1 MTIDLTDQSPRVS
14 YSVSEGATTTS
25 FSVPF
30 EFFDSADLK
39 VVLDG
44 TTKSISTHY
53 TVSGGSGS
61 TGAVAMS
68 VTGASGGSTVIIYRE
83 IAFKRTTDFPTS
95 GAFPIATLNTE
106 LDRNTALFD
115 DQQDKINRSIRLL
128 DTDDAATMTVPA
140 KASRLG
146 KILGFHSTTGAVE
159 AVGNSATVTTIFNA
173 IGDNALTL
181 TGAITGG
188 SLVADNITIDG
199 NTISTTNTNGNL
211 IVTPN
216 GDGLV
221 HFDGPLE
228 VEGNDLSTTNTVTIS
243 PSAGGGDDIYAV
255 GTNPF
260 FSFYD
265 TDTGSLPRS
274 GSGTV
279 AFHGKNASGSY
290 INFGKV
296 SGYQTDNTDSSVDGG
311 LELRGMANN
320 SEVVAV
326 RIVGTDVT
334 FLGKLIMPDVT
345 SGKILVGDGTSY
357 EEVAVSG
364 DVTMASSGAVTI
376 ASGSVENS
384 MLAGSI
390 ADSKLNAITTA
401 DKVSGASIQVDGATD
416 GTGITVADADKFL
429 IDDGGTT
436 KYITASQLNSYVSVD
451 ATTAAVAT
459 AVTATAN
466 NSADETVYLTF
477 VDGATGSQGIE
488 TDTGLHYNPSTGT
501 VTASNFTGGLTG
513 NASTSTTAVTL
524 ATARNIGGV
533 SFNGSANINL
543 PGVNTAGN
551 QNTSGTAAVATVATT
566 VTITDNENTD
576 ENNSIIFTSGGDLD
590 GGNLGLESDGT
601 LYYNPSQGRLV
612 ATQLEGQLQTAAQGN
627 VTSLGTL
634 TALNIDN
641 ININGNTI
649 TTTDTN
655 GSLTISPNGTG
666 DVVASTDKLIIL
678 ATEGESATLMLVSDE
693 SDDNADDWQF
703 VANASN
709 NTLAIQNDISGSAVS
724 QITLTPHATVASS
737 TTAIAGRLL
746 TSGLTGTIASS
757 SALFQASGTNAP
769 AALLNRTND
778 GSIVDFYHNGSTN
791 VGSIGSDSGSLVIGG
806 GDVGIGFYQLANAIV
821 PYNNVT
827 ALRDSAIDL
836 GLASSGRWKDL
847 HASGTG
853 YLGQVAIGTTS
864 PNNLDAEGRGL
875 VIASTGHTG
884 LTILTTDADQRAN
897 ILFADG
903 TSGSEKFRGGITY
916 DHSDDS
922 LRIRTAGTANRMII
936 SSSGA
941 ITKPEHPAFQ
951 ARPSS
956 VQTNV
961 AINTTT
967 TIVFGTEIFDLNG
980 NFASNTFTAPVTG
993 KYQLN
998 ANIFMQHINTDYS
1011 YLEIIITT
1019 SNRTYINQMSPA
1031 GLNIDNNS
1039 AMAMTHSVLADMD
1052 ASDTA
1057 IVTINLPDNGSAQ
1070 LDIHTYS
1077 NFSGYLVA

>member
-228 VEGNDLSTTNTVTIS
+228 VEGNDLSTANTVTIS

-345 SGKILVGDGTSY
+345 AGKILVGDGTSY

-459 AVTATAN
+459 AVTTTAN
-466 NSADETVYLTF
+466 NSANETVYLTF

-488 TDTGLHYNPSTGT
+488 TDTGLHYNPSNGT

-533 SFNGSANINL
+533 SFNGSANIDL

-551 QNTSGTAAVATVATT
+551 QNTSGTAAVATT
-566 VTITDNENTD
+566 VTITDNESTN
-576 ENNSIIFTSGGDLD
+576 ENNALIFTAGGDVD
-590 GGNLGLESDGT
+590 GGNIGLESDGT
-601 LYYNPSQGRLV
+601 LTYNPSTGKV
-612 ATQLEGQLQTAAQGN
+612 TATGFVGTLTGDVTGNVNGNLTGTLQTAAQGN

-634 TALNIDN
+634 SALNVSGDLDVD
-641 ININGNTI
+641 G
-649 TTTDTN
+649 TTN
-655 GSLTISPNGTG
+655 L
-666 DVVASTDKLIIL
+666 DVV
-678 ATEGESATLMLVSDE
+678 
-693 SDDNADDWQF
+693 
-703 VANASN
+703 
-709 NTLAIQNDISGSAVS
+709 DIDGK
-724 QITLTPHATVASS
+724 IT
-737 TTAIAGRLL
+737 
-746 TSGLTGTIASS
+746 
-757 SALFQASGTNAP
+757 QAYA
-769 AALLNRTND
+769 
-778 GSIVDFYHNGSTN
+778 
-791 VGSIGSDSGSLVIGG
+791 GG
-806 GDVGIGFYQLANAIV
+806 GDFIAVFQNTTSATPYGIHIKDAASGANGY
-821 PYNNVT
+821 PLFQVT
-827 ALRDSAIDL
+827 DDDGSETHL
-836 GLASSGRWKDL
+836 KVQ
-847 HASGTG
+847 SGTG
-853 YLGQVAIGTTS
+853 AVEIGAGS
-864 PNNLDAEGRGL
+864 DL
-875 VIASTGHTG
+875 VT
-884 LTILTTDADQRAN
+884 
-897 ILFADG
+897 
-903 TSGSEKFRGGITY
+903 K
-916 DHSDDS
+916 
-922 LRIRTAGTANRMII
+922 TAGTSNVKLGVNAGNSIA
-936 SSSGA
+936 SGGNY
-941 ITKPEHPAFQ
+941 
-951 ARPSS
+951 
-956 VQTNV
+956 NV
-961 AINTTT
+961 VI
-967 TIVFGTEIFDLNG
+967 
-980 NFASNTFTAPVTG
+980 
-993 KYQLN
+993 
-998 ANIFMQHINTDYS
+998 
-1011 YLEIIITT
+1011 
-1019 SNRTYINQMSPA
+1019 R
-1031 GLNIDNNS
+1031 
-1039 AMAMTHSVLADMD
+1039 
-1052 ASDTA
+1052 
-1057 IVTINLPDNGSAQ
+1057 
-1070 LDIHTYS
+1070 
-1077 NFSGYLVA
+1077 